1 MSWIYNIAYGIALLL
16 LSPVIVYRAVRH
28 GRYRRG
34 WREKLLGLLPNS
46 ATTRNLAG
54 QETNV
59 TNACDERLND
69 SKPAVWFHAVSV
81 GEVLQ
86 LPKLISEFQAAT
98 KEQFQPVVTT
108 STDTGYD
115 LAIQRFPDLQVTW
128 FPLDFTWAVKA
139 ALARIRPAAVV
150 LVELELWPN
159 FLSTCDQMQIPTS
172 VINARISERSFNG
185 YSRFPRIFKPV
196 FQSLNLAVAQSQ
208 TYADRLV
215 SLGCPAKSVVV
226 SGNIKF
232 DGVVTD
238 RSNSKTEALK
248 DILGLRPNEVVFLAG
263 STQASEEAIA
273 LDAWNAARVNFP
285 NLRIILVPR
294 HKERFQEVAN
304 LVRER
309 GYPLVQRSTLNHHA
323 KLLSDSPDYQP
334 VILIDTIGELS
345 AAWGLADIAFVGGSF
360 GNRGGQNM
368 LEPAAYGAAVTFGP
382 NTKNF
387 RDIVTRLLNDDAA
400 VRLEQPE
407 DLAITL
413 QRLLNDDE
421 RCRQLGRNAANCVQ
435 LQQGAIRKTI
445 QELCKLLAV
454 LADRT
459 ANAA

>member
-1 MSWIYNIAYGIALLL
+1 MSWIYNLSYSFALLL

-34 WREKLLGLLPNS
+34 WREKLLGRLPVAS
-46 ATTRNLAG
+46 AT
-54 QETNV
+54 E
-59 TNACDERLND
+59 
-69 SKPAVWFHAVSV
+69 KPTVWFHAVSV

-86 LPKLISEFQAAT
+86 LPKLIAEFQTAT
-98 KEQFQPVVTT
+98 DHEFQPVVTT

-115 LAIQRFPDLQVTW
+115 LALERFSDLQVTW

-139 ALARIRPAAVV
+139 AISRIRPKAVV

-159 FLSTCDQMQIPTS
+159 FLGTCERMRIPTS
-172 VINARISERSFNG
+172 VINARISERSFKG
-185 YSRFPRIFKPV
+185 YSRFPWIFGPV
-196 FQSLNLAVAQSQ
+196 FQSLNLAVAQSE
-208 TYADRLV
+208 TYAQRLV
-215 SLGCPAKSVVV
+215 DLGCPPDSVVV

-232 DGVVTD
+232 DGVLTD
-238 RSNSKTEALK
+238 RANSKTKSLK
-248 DILGLRPNEVVFLAG
+248 QILGLRSNEVVFLAG
-263 STQASEEAIA
+263 STQATEEAIA
-273 LDAWNAARVNFP
+273 LDAWNAARAKFP

-309 GYPLVQRSTLNHHA
+309 GYPLVRRSTLNQHA
-323 KLLSDSPDYQP
+323 ELLSDSPDYQP
-334 VILIDTIGELS
+334 VILVDTIGELS

-387 RDIVTRLLNDDAA
+387 RDIVKRLLDDDAAIQLEHPQDLTRTLQHLLND
-400 VRLEQPE
+400 E
-407 DLAITL
+407 D
-413 QRLLNDDE
+413 
-421 RCRQLGRNAANCVQ
+421 RCRQLGKNAANCVQ
-435 LQQGAIRKTI
+435 QQQGAIRKTI
-445 QELCKLLAV
+445 RKLCQLLGV
-454 LADRT
+454 PVDRA

>member
-1 MSWIYNIAYGIALLL
+1 MSWIYNTAYSLALLL

-34 WREKLLGLLPNS
+34 WREKLLGRLPVLPTDT
-46 ATTRNLAG
+46 A
-54 QETNV
+54 
-59 TNACDERLND
+59 
-69 SKPAVWFHAVSV
+69 KPKVWFHAVSV

-86 LPKLISEFQAAT
+86 LPKLIAEFQAAT
-98 KEQFQPVVTT
+98 SQQYEPVVTT

-115 LAIQRFPDLQVTW
+115 LAIERFPNLQVTW

-139 ALARIRPAAVV
+139 ALARVQPAAVV

-159 FLSTCDQMQIPTS
+159 FLHACAGMQIPTS
-172 VINARISERSFNG
+172 VINARISESSFKG
-185 YSRFPRIFKPV
+185 YAKFPRIFRPV
-196 FQSLNLAVAQSQ
+196 FRSLTLAVAQSK
-208 TYADRLV
+208 TYAERLIE
-215 SLGCPAKSVVV
+215 LGCTPESVTV

-232 DGVVTD
+232 DGVTTD
-238 RSNSKTEALK
+238 RDNLRTKSLK
-248 DILGLRPNEVVFLAG
+248 EKLGLGTDEIVFLAG
-263 STQASEEAIA
+263 STQATEEAIA
-273 LDAWNAARVNFP
+273 LDAWNEARQLFP

-309 GYPLVQRSTLNHHA
+309 GYPLVQRSTLNQHA
-323 KLLSDSPDYQP
+323 QLLSDSPDYQP

-387 RDIVTRLLNDDAA
+387 RDIVKRLLDDDAA
-400 VRLEQPE
+400 VRLEQPQ
-407 DLAITL
+407 DLNDTL
-413 QRLLNDDE
+413 QDLLQDQG
-421 RCRQLGRNAANCVQ
+421 RRRQLGENAATCVQ

-445 QELCKLLAV
+445 RKLCQLLKVPANQ
-454 LADRT
+454 AS
-459 ANAA
+459 NAA

>member
-1 MSWIYNIAYGIALLL
+1 MSWIYNIAYSIALLL

-34 WREKLLGLLPNS
+34 WREKLLGLM
-46 ATTRNLAG
+46 
-54 QETNV
+54 
-59 TNACDERLND
+59 
-69 SKPAVWFHAVSV
+69 PAVSAATANGEKPVIWFHAVSV

-86 LPKLISEFQAAT
+86 LPKLITEFQAT
-98 KEQFQPVVTT
+98 TNQQFRPVVTT

-115 LAIQRFPDLQVTW
+115 LAVQRFPDLQVTW

-139 ALARIRPAAVV
+139 AITRVRPAAVV

-159 FLSTCDQMQIPTS
+159 FLRTCEQMQIPTS
-172 VINARISERSFNG
+172 VINARISERSFKG
-185 YSRFPRIFKPV
+185 YSRFPLIFRPV
-196 FQSLNLAVAQSQ
+196 FQSLKLAVAQSK
-208 TYADRLV
+208 TYAERLIA
-215 SLGCPAKSVVV
+215 LGCSPESVVV

-238 RSNSKTEALK
+238 RDNSETISLK
-248 DILGLRPNEVVFLAG
+248 EVLGLNSSETVFLAG
-263 STQASEEAIA
+263 STQATEEAIA

-285 NLRIILVPR
+285 DLRIILVPR

-309 GYPLVQRSTLNHHA
+309 GYPLVRRSTLNQHA
-323 KLLSDSPDYQP
+323 ELLSDSPDYQP

-368 LEPAAYGAAVTFGP
+368 LEPAAYGATVTFGP

-387 RDIVTRLLNDDAA
+387 RDIVKRLLDDDAAIKLEQPQDLTATLQQLLND
-400 VRLEQPE
+400 E
-407 DLAITL
+407 D
-413 QRLLNDDE
+413 
-421 RCRQLGRNAANCVQ
+421 RCQQLGQNAATCVQ
-435 LQQGAIRKTI
+435 VQQGAVRRTVG
-445 QELCKLLAV
+445 ELCKLLKVQVDQA
-454 LADRT
+454 